1 MRFHRWVLAA
11 TTAGALVVGGGLV
24 MAQSAPNG
32 AAGGFLAT
40 VAANLHISSTALEQ
54 AIEQADIQHVQA
66 AVAAGHISAAVAQKR
81 SAAIQAGHYSW
92 LGHPTRRPIGALI
105 TLSGLIHT
113 TATYTGLT
121 PAQVRAELASGK
133 TLTAVVSGVPGK
145 TVQGLDAALTAA
157 LTTRLNARV
166 TAGHLTSARE
176 QQVLAAFGKR
186 LPAMMTRVW
195 HVPAKG
201 QVQRALGPVLKVTAS
216 YTGLTPA
223 RVRVDLASGKT
234 LTAVVSGISGK
245 TVQGLESTLT
255 AALTTRLN
263 AAVAAGHLTAAR
275 EQQDLAVFAKRLPTL
290 MTRVWHLPA
299 KGGVRRAVSGT
310 LKVASTYTGLST
322 MQIRTDLRGGETLAQ
337 VVTGVSGKTTQGFE
351 AALTAALTTRLNA
364 AVQAGHMTAARQQQ
378 LLAAFGKRLPG
389 LLARS
394 WGKAGK

>member
-24 MAQSAPNG
+24 MAQTAPNT
-32 AAGGFLAT
+32 APGGFLAT

-54 AIEQADIQHVQA
+54 AIEQADVQHVQA
-66 AVAAGHISAAVAQKR
+66 ALAAGHISATVAQKR
-81 SAAIQAGHYSW
+81 IAAIEAGHYSW
-92 LGHPTRRPIGALI
+92 LGHPARRPIGALV
-105 TLSGLIHT
+105 TVGGVIHT
-113 TATYTGLT
+113 MATYTGLT
-121 PAQVRAELASGK
+121 PAQVRADLASGK

-145 TVQGLDAALTAA
+145 TVQGLESALTAA

-195 HVPAKG
+195 HVSAKG
-201 QVQRALGPVLKVTAS
+201 QVQRALGMALKVTSS

-223 RVRVDLASGKT
+223 QLRADLASGKT
-234 LTAVVSGISGK
+234 LTAVVSGVSGK
-245 TVQGLESTLT
+245 TVQGLESALT

-263 AAVAAGHLTAAR
+263 AAVTAGHLTAAR
-275 EQQDLAVFAKRLPTL
+275 EQQDLAAFGKRLPTL
-290 MTRVWHLPA
+290 MTRVWHFPA
-299 KGGVRRAVSGT
+299 KGVVRRAVSGA
-310 LKVASTYTGLST
+310 LRVASTYTGLSAQ
-322 MQIRTDLRGGETLAQ
+322 QIRTDLRGGQTLAQ

-364 AVQAGHMTAARQQQ
+364 AVQAGHMTAAREQQ
-378 LLAAFGKRLPG
+378 LLAAFAKRLPT

-394 WGKAGK
+394 WGKSGK